1 MRSPGALP
9 LQKREA
15 EASAAPK
22 RKARPDSDDEGGSD
36 SDDDFF
42 DRTAAGGQSRTEYNT
57 RNVYSNG
64 SASPPQQGAARAS
77 WVGKAVGV
85 WADPGLGP

>member
-1 MRSPGALP
+1 MAVLEALTHYLAVP
-9 LQKREA
+9 FALSLQKREA

-42 DRTAAGGQSRTEYNT
+42 DRTAAGGQPCTAYAT
-57 RNVYSNG
+57 CV
-64 SASPPQQGAARAS
+64 ARKVHCNRPLTA
-77 WVGKAVGV
+77 
-85 WADPGLGP
+85 P